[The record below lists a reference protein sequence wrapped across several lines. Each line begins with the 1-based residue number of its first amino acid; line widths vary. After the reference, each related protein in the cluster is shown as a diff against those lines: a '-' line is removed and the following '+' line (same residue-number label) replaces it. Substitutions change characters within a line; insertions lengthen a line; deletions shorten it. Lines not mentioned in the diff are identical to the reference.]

1 MSQKTTWD
9 TSVGTVHVES
19 TCIRV
24 SIKCPKNDTGTRVL
38 LMLCAEMTHAQ
49 SNMHVRTA
57 QALGNTCAPCV
68 EFRDI
73 RLTRDCV

>member
-1 MSQKTTWD
+1 M
-9 TSVGTVHVES
+9 HVES

-24 SIKCPKNDTGTRVL
+24 LIECPKNDTGTRVL

-49 SNMHVRTA
+49 FRKA

-73 RLTRDCV
+73 RLTRNCV